1 METPDML
8 TLYHAPG
15 SCALASHIAL
25 EESGLAYT
33 AVRVDLAGGQQT
45 RPDYLALNPKG
56 RVPALA
62 TARGV
67 ITENV
72 AILAFVAQ
80 SAPAAGLAPLD
91 DPFAFAAMQ
100 AFNGYLASTVHV
112 AHAHGRR
119 GYRWADGPAALAEM
133 QRKVP
138 ETMAACF
145 ALIEAQMLAGPWVM
159 GEAYTVADPY
169 LFTIAR
175 WLEDDR
181 VDPAQ
186 FPKVLDHRNRMG
198 DRPAVRR
205 VLAALEA

>member
-1 METPDML
+1 
-8 TLYHAPG
+8 
-15 SCALASHIAL
+15 
-25 EESGLAYT
+25 
-33 AVRVDLAGGQQT
+33 
-45 RPDYLALNPKG
+45 
-56 RVPALA
+56 
-62 TARGV
+62 
-67 ITENV
+67 
-72 AILAFVAQ
+72 
-80 SAPAAGLAPLD
+80 
-91 DPFAFAAMQ
+91 
-100 AFNGYLASTVHV
+100 VHV

-119 GYRWADGPAALAEM
+119 GYRWVDDSAALAEM

-145 ALIEAQMLAGPWVM
+145 ALIEAEMFAGPWVM
-159 GEAYTVADPY
+159 GEAYTIADPY

-198 DRPAVRR
+198 ARQAVRR

>member
-1 METPDML
+1 ML
-8 TLYHAPG
+8 TLYHSPG

-45 RPDYLALNPKG
+45 RPEYLALNPKG

-72 AILAFVAQ
+72 AILAFIAQ

-100 AFNGYLASTVHV
+100 AFNSYLASTVHV

-119 GYRWADGPAALAEM
+119 GYRWVDDSAALAEM

-145 ALIEAQMLAGPWVM
+145 ALIEAEMFAGPWVM
-159 GEAYTVADPY
+159 GEAYTIADPY

-198 DRPAVRR
+198 ARQAVRR